1 MVIQIKELAG
11 EECKIKR
18 IKAKIRKNGR
28 LNRIEVCVDRKC
40 GDKIEYTFT
49 VLKPTWFGR
58 HLSIISWTV
67 RFGGIFDLKT
77 RTLIICNVTEH
88 LYDKVYAASQK
99 LFGDIE
105 ELTVII
111 EKDYC

>member
-18 IKAKIRKNGR
+18 IKAKIRKNGK
-28 LNRIEVCVDRKC
+28 LNRIEVRVDRVY
-40 GDKIEYTFT
+40 DNKIEYTFT
-49 VLKPTWFGR
+49 VLKSSWFGR
-58 HLSIISWTV
+58 HLSLISWTV
-67 RFGGIFDLKT
+67 RFWAIFDIKT
-77 RTLIICNVTEH
+77 CTLRIGNVEEH
-88 LYDKVYAASQK
+88 LFDNIYAASQK
-99 LFGDIE
+99 LFSDID